1 MNVKEIYL
9 RLKKEL
15 SAVSDCP
22 AFEAEQLLSCFGG
35 VKRERLLAGI
45 GDASEEALREPL
57 RRRLSG
63 EPLQYILGEWDFY
76 GRTFR
81 VGEGVLIPR
90 ADTEILVEAALEAA
104 RGIPSPEIL
113 DLCAGSG
120 CIAVTMALE
129 RPDAA
134 VDAVEKSPGALAF
147 LRENVR
153 LHGAPVRVVEGDA
166 LAPEGSER
174 YDLILS
180 NPPYLTGGEMAVL
193 QREVRRE
200 PAEALFGGEDG
211 LRFYRAIAK
220 LWRERFLPGG
230 RLLVEIGRGQER
242 AVTEILQE
250 NSFTDICFHRDLCG
264 IIRVLEAA
272 APAETAFHAGNH

>member
-1 MNVKEIYL
+1 MNVKEIYFH
-9 RLKKEL
+9 LKKAL
-15 SAVSDCP
+15 SSVSDCP
-22 AFEAEQLLSCFGG
+22 GFEAEQLLSRFCG
-35 VKRERLLAGI
+35 VKREKILAGI
-45 GDASEEALREPL
+45 GDACEETLRLPL
-57 RRRLSG
+57 ERRLSG

-76 GRTFR
+76 GRTFT

-104 RGIPSPEIL
+104 KAFSAPRIL

-129 RPDAA
+129 RPDAVVTA
-134 VDAVEKSPGALAF
+134 LEKSPKALAF
-147 LRENVR
+147 LRENAALHRASVR
-153 LHGAPVRVVEGDA
+153 ITEGDV

-180 NPPYLTGGEMAVL
+180 NPPYLTGGEMDAL
-193 QREVRRE
+193 QREVRHE

-211 LRFYRAIAK
+211 LRFYRAIAG

-250 NSFTDICFHRDLCG
+250 NNFTDICFHRDLCG

-272 APAETAFHAGNH
+272 APVTSTPAGNH